1 MASSTEDPFIQVQ
14 KDVLSALSNIRPLFD
29 SYLRIRS
36 LATSPSSPELQQAR
50 SELETTLHDLSA
62 DLEDLVESVRVVE
75 HDPYRY
81 GLELEEVGRRRQVVE
96 DFGREIEGMRTEL
109 ERTVTASTTA
119 VRGTRAGTGAGIGAG
134 INGGSLPSPSHFELQ
149 DDHLLGDDGERE
161 DYYAEFEEQRQQELM
176 AEQDQQLDG
185 VFQTVGTL
193 RQQANDMGRE
203 LEEQVEMLK
212 EVDTLAERVGGKLQ
226 SGVRRVGK
234 IIRRNEGMEFVIR
247 LVHSYEYRG
256 DPSLT
261 ITFHVGQIRRQAVVS
276 QC

>member
-1 MASSTEDPFIQVQ
+1 MASSTETDPFLQVQ
-14 KDVLSALSNIRPLFD
+14 ADVLSALNDIRPLFS

-50 SELETTLHDLSA
+50 AELETTLRQLSA

-75 HDPYRY
+75 KDPYRY
-81 GLELEEVGRRRQVVE
+81 GLELEEVGRRRQLVE
-96 DFGREIEGMRTEL
+96 DVGREIEGMRTEL

-119 VRGTRAGTGAGIGAG
+119 LRGTHAGTGTGTGIG
-134 INGGSLPSPSHFELQ
+134 GGSLPSPSHFELH

-193 RQQANDMGRE
+193 RQQADDMGRE

-247 LVHSYEYRG
+247 L
-256 DPSLT
+256 
-261 ITFHVGQIRRQAVVS
+261 IRRRAVV
-276 QC
+276 